1 MSPRARSDRIR
12 AAFARLIDAD
22 SRRLDELAAAAMAKV
37 ISGDT
42 AALVCADRISR
53 RQPSSIDKF
62 VTAVTSSEA
71 APWDMDLRQVPK
83 KNWEIQMANC
93 SSKVFTC
100 FAAALAVVVV
110 STGASVAEDA
120 PTNKMDTQLLE
131 TLSTFQKKAA
141 EASEAIIQNM
151 GASKN
156 ADQSADQAQKF
167 LESLSNF
174 QKKAFGTTANE
185 AAKQ

>member
-1 MSPRARSDRIR
+1 
-12 AAFARLIDAD
+12 
-22 SRRLDELAAAAMAKV
+22 
-37 ISGDT
+37 
-42 AALVCADRISR
+42 
-53 RQPSSIDKF
+53 
-62 VTAVTSSEA
+62 
-71 APWDMDLRQVPK
+71 
-83 KNWEIQMANC
+83 MANR
-93 SSKVFTC
+93 SSKAFTC

-110 STGASVAEDA
+110 WTGASVAEDA
-120 PTNKMDTQLLE
+120 PTNKMDTQFLE

-141 EASEAIIQNM
+141 EASDAIMQNM
-151 GASKN
+151 KGASKN